1 MLGHVCIGTARYDR
15 ANALRAA
22 ADVRS
27 KDKLNYH
34 KEIASEY
41 FVRFVR
47 YKSRWEGVDSFSNIA
62 ASRTGDLGIGNF
74 KNGDF
79 SFDF

>member
-47 YKSRWEGVDSFSNIA
+47 YKSR
-62 ASRTGDLGIGNF
+62 
-74 KNGDF
+74 
-79 SFDF
+79 